1 MCGLWFIKKQ
11 EATWLLSCLGIKTP
25 LRKIFQKVLFCFRRI
40 NKSIQDNEINE
51 IVNKYLLAGDEFM
64 PEMHLTLTRFTYN
77 DCDPCT
83 KNEEK
88 IQKVRNRKF
97 TINLSK
103 RT

>member
-1 MCGLWFIKKQ
+1 
-11 EATWLLSCLGIKTP
+11 
-25 LRKIFQKVLFCFRRI
+25 
-40 NKSIQDNEINE
+40 
-51 IVNKYLLAGDEFM
+51 M
-64 PEMHLTLTRFTYN
+64 PEMHLTLIRFTYN
-77 DCDPCT
+77 ACDPCT